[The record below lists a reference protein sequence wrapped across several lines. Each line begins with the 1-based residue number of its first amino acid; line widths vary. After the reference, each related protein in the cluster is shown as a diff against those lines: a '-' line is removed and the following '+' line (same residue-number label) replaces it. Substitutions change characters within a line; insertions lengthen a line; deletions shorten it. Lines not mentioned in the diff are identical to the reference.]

1 MQLNHLDLPVPDVAA
16 TADFFVR
23 GFGFAQLFQRGGEMA
38 LLRDDDG
45 FALVLTRSAAPR
57 YPDDLH
63 IGFLQPSDAAVH
75 DVHRRLCEAGI
86 DAPAPFVAHGCL
98 QFWMEAPGGVR
109 IEISHRR

>member
-1 MQLNHLDLPVPDVAA
+1 MHLNHVDLAVPDVAA

-23 GFGFAQLFQRGGEMA
+23 GFGFALLFRRGSDMA
-38 LLRDDDG
+38 LLRDADG
-45 FALVLTRSAAPR
+45 FALVLTGDAAPR
-57 YPDDLH
+57 YPDGFHL
-63 IGFLQPSDAAVH
+63 GFLQPSDAAVH
-75 DVHRRLCEAGI
+75 DVHRRLCAAGI